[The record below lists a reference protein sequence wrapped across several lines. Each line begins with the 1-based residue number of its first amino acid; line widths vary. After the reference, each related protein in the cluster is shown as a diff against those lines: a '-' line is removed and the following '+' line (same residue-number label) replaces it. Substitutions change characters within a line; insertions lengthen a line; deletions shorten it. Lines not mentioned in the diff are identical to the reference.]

1 MSIPTT
7 YKHPYTL
14 QHHCTLLNRIRI
26 KVIIR
31 VIISHACTPAS
42 DPCVRTGVRVR
53 VSRIGVRIKVRTR
66 VSRIRDRVSVRIRAR
81 RSVRIHQGENLREN
95 QGKNQSVR
103 IRIRVRSRDTIRV
116 RVRVRVVRVV
126 RV

>member
-66 VSRIRDRVSVRIRAR
+66 VSRIRDRVSVRIR
-81 RSVRIHQGENLREN
+81 VRIHQGENLREN
-95 QGKNQSVR
+95 PGKNQSVR